1 MNQIQYMQVLRDSQ
15 EIKLR
20 DKLTLLQTKA
30 HDYVVQQMKQ
40 LELKYKSQLL
50 LIVQQ
55 YEECKLTCEQLR
67 LKNEQYSKLILEQE
81 FKSIQTKNYMCLEI
95 VNQLLTQKINSL
107 LLQLKS
113 HNIISESEYFSHKN
127 NLQLQLAE
135 IFINPNHQEQSTGI
149 NPLKDTQKQIQ
160 IASQNMQYNSQ
171 FEMMNNNLQE
181 NPSIGTQTNHIKQKK
196 QKPRIEQKIQ
206 IEEKQ
211 SLTPNLSKELLE
223 YQKSIQKLQKSR
235 DDLQVNNEFLKTQ
248 NQNLQSR
255 LNQKI
260 NSSFKCNHNAIK
272 NTQIIKKFL
281 KFDDMVFKNVSSF
294 QMAQSF
300 DLRQGNISSRKFFT
314 RPKSSAP
321 STTRNRCNS
330 TQQPSSMGF
339 HVLF

>member
-20 DKLTLLQTKA
+20 DKLTLLQSKA
-30 HDYVVQQMKQ
+30 HDYVIQQMKQ
-40 LELKYKSQLL
+40 LESKYKSQLL
-50 LIVQQ
+50 LVVQQ
-55 YEECKLTCEQLR
+55 YEECKLMCEQLR

-127 NLQLQLAE
+127 TLQLQLAE
-135 IFINPNHQEQSTGI
+135 IFINPNHQQQSVGL
-149 NPLKDTQKQIQ
+149 NPLKDPQKPTLIE
-160 IASQNMQYNSQ
+160 SQNIQL
-171 FEMMNNNLQE
+171 EMMNNNQQE
-181 NPSIGTQTNHIKQKK
+181 NPSIGTQTTQNKQKK
-196 QKPRIEQKIQ
+196 QKPNKEQKVLV
-206 IEEKQ
+206 EEQQ

-235 DDLQVNNEFLKTQ
+235 DDLQVNNEFLKSQ

-255 LNQKI
+255 LNQKL
-260 NSSFKCNHNAIK
+260 NSSFKCNHSVIK